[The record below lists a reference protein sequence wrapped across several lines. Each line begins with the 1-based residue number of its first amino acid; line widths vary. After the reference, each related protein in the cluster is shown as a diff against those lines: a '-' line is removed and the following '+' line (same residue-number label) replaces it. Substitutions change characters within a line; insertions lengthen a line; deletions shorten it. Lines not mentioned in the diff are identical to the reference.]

1 MVPTAF
7 LGHPASTELCTLTE
21 VIMLRIYMYT
31 LSECQISCS
40 LVPVSVSCSSYCF
53 LANHNKN
60 GEFFVDVT

>member
-31 LSECQISCS
+31 LYKKKNNDGKFKIFINSKINLMNYTINRCS
-40 LVPVSVSCSSYCF
+40 
-53 LANHNKN
+53 H
-60 GEFFVDVT
+60 

>member
-31 LSECQISCS
+31 LSECQIS
-40 LVPVSVSCSSYCF
+40 
-53 LANHNKN
+53 
-60 GEFFVDVT
+60 

>member
-31 LSECQISCS
+31 LYKKKNNGWQIQNI
-40 LVPVSVSCSSYCF
+40 YKF
-53 LANHNKN
+53 QNKLD
-60 GEFFVDVT
+60 E